1 MHNEATSPE
10 ALRTYPAPV
19 RSALN
24 LIEHL
29 LVEGIKHGHFEYA
42 VTCETGTNGRR
53 LLIVK
58 AGKSHKFS
66 IEGPTSLDN

>member
-1 MHNEATSPE
+1 MRDDATSPE
-10 ALRTYPAPV
+10 ALSAYPAPV

-29 LVEGIKHGHFEYA
+29 LVEGIRHGHFDYS
-42 VTCETGTNGRR
+42 VTCEMGTNGRR

-58 AGKSHKFS
+58 AGKSHKFT
-66 IEGPTSLDN
+66 IEGADVPR